1 MDSSVAAVFESWN
14 DATRRGA
21 MELRQL
27 IFSTGEELKTVGSIF
42 ETLKWNQP
50 AYLTPQTRSGSTIRM
65 GAISQTKKLGLYF
78 HCQTTLVET
87 FRSHYSDQL
96 VFEKN
101 RAIILDPS
109 KTLPLKALKHCIGLA
124 LTYHMNKK

>member
-1 MDSSVAAVFESWN
+1 MDSSVAEVFESWD
-14 DATRRGA
+14 DATRCGA
-21 MELRQL
+21 MELRNL
-27 IFSTGEELKTVGSIF
+27 VFSTAEELKTVGPVF

-50 AYLTPQTRSGSTIRM
+50 AYLTPQTGSGSTIRM
-65 GAISQTKKLGLYF
+65 GAISQTGKLGLYF

-87 FRSHYSDQL
+87 FRSHYTGQL

-101 RAIILDPS
+101 RAIVLDPS

-124 LTYHMNKK
+124 LTYHLNK